1 MSILVNVF
9 LRAYFTYLCLKMFL
23 GEYDD
28 ITTQYEFI
36 DLDHSP
42 AVRFSEMNFLTLF
55 IIYRQD
61 YEMEYPALGEDLD

>member
-1 MSILVNVF
+1 MSILVN
-9 LRAYFTYLCLKMFL
+9 LLLCAYFSYLCLKMFS

-42 AVRFSEMNFLTLF
+42 AVRFSEMNFLTFFTL
-55 IIYRQD
+55 YRQD
-61 YEMEYPALGEDLD
+61 DVMEYPVLGEDLD